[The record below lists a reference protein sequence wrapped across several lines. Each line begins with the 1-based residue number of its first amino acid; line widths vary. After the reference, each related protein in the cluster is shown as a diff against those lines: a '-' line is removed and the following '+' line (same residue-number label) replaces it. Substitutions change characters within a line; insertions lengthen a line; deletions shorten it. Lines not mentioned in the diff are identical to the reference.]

1 MTKSNMNKNDVE
13 IEAIAESRSWK
24 ERKKFKR
31 NLGFQYM
38 SSDEIPLQNFKKS
51 LSLKSSGSTQDKNY
65 PKHNHVPRLRRE
77 ERNSSKI
84 TIYPHYLNPFF
95 DVYISIFI
103 KQLLICMPKLS
114 SSLCSNRKMPR
125 KKCFYENNEKLWKQN
140 DRRYNPLL
148 LHCNLM
154 GVCSLS
160 SMIFS
165 LIALMSTISTGCY
178 ALKNEFCKS
187 TFLNQLWPPEFTT
200 TLVKKNFNSIGIS
213 FQCPSTL
220 FVKEIKVISVNMYQD
235 RLMGQL

>member
-1 MTKSNMNKNDVE
+1 MTKSNMNRNDVE

-24 ERKKFKR
+24 ERKKFKL

-38 SSDEIPLQNFKKS
+38 SSDETPLQNFKES

-114 SSLCSNRKMPR
+114 SSLYSNQKMPR
-125 KKCFYENNEKLWKQN
+125 KKCFYENHEKLWMQN
-140 DRRYNPLL
+140 NRRYNPLL

-154 GVCSLS
+154 GVFSLS

-165 LIALMSTISTGCY
+165 LIALISTFGTGCY

-187 TFLNQLWPPEFTT
+187 TFFKTNYGHINDL
-200 TLVKKNFNSIGIS
+200 
-213 FQCPSTL
+213 
-220 FVKEIKVISVNMYQD
+220 
-235 RLMGQL
+235 